1 MKYDKCSKNRK
12 QALSLRLSQSVS
24 RQMDITIDYTYH
36 DSLLIAFQKMWENR
50 KELEA
55 FESFPPNCV
64 NNIKIAGTICYVN
77 NQTQGFGAAHHF
89 KFIKWFISNAF

>member
-36 DSLLIAFQKMWENR
+36 DSLLIAFQKM
-50 KELEA
+50 
-55 FESFPPNCV
+55 
-64 NNIKIAGTICYVN
+64 
-77 NQTQGFGAAHHF
+77 
-89 KFIKWFISNAF
+89 